1 MALTRFQL
9 LLKNAE
15 TPKKWKILKFFKY
28 KKRCFYQFFFSDETW
43 AGPLNR
49 ITTTSNSFLS
59 VIRDNFPIRLCKMRG
74 V

>member
-28 KKRCFYQFFFSDETW
+28 KKRCFYQFFFQTKP
-43 AGPLNR
+43 GP
-49 ITTTSNSFLS
+49 
-59 VIRDNFPIRLCKMRG
+59 DP
-74 V
+74 